1 MLQQHFPKEAPE
13 FNQNEEFV
21 MPKLYNHQIV
31 SHMRWGKLSVL
42 LMLSLFILS
51 NFNQETYACSP
62 DDIGDRPE
70 EPRSYDYRFSSS
82 WPTAMMTDVAI
93 DAEVVILYRAS
104 SYLDNRPDSSTFKL
118 YKMTGE
124 EGSSEQDQEFV
135 GEWSSEMI
143 PNLTRIYLE
152 LSFQHE
158 VPFESFT
165 SYAVFQGSTQILHFK
180 TGSEMGSGT
189 AILPDL
195 SISYIVDQKSVQRY
209 CEPDPLLGECG
220 RTYTHVKHI
229 GKLTVVY
236 DVPTQP
242 QYYRFALKES
252 EGSVIYFDK
261 PNQTIEIS
269 PLFRRP
275 CLEFIIYDRA
285 GLEVGESSEVC
296 VEAERISERPE
307 LIQIDECLTAEP
319 EPEEASPLSNNTDNM
334 NEENEE
340 TTENT
345 GCNQKNNKTFYPWF
359 LGLLF
364 SLLMLLRNI
373 GTLLHK

>member
-1 MLQQHFPKEAPE
+1 ML
-13 FNQNEEFV
+13 N
-21 MPKLYNHQIV
+21 LYNNLTV
-31 SHMRWGKLSVL
+31 SHIRWEGFSVL
-42 LMLSLFILS
+42 LLLSLSI
-51 NFNQETYACSP
+51 FNQAVYACSP

-104 SYLDNRPDSSTFKL
+104 SYLDNRPDTSTFKL
-118 YKMTGE
+118 YKMIGE
-124 EGSSEQDQEFV
+124 EGSTEQDQEFV
-135 GEWSSEMI
+135 GAWSSEMI
-143 PNLTRIYLE
+143 PNSTRIYLE

-158 VPFESFT
+158 IPFESFT
-165 SYAVFQGSTQILHFK
+165 SYAVFQGNTQILHFK
-180 TGSEMGSGT
+180 TGSQMSSGP
-189 AILPDL
+189 ASLPNL

-220 RTYTHVKHI
+220 RTYTHVKHV

-252 EGSVIYFDK
+252 EGSVIYFNK
-261 PNQTIEIS
+261 PNQTIDIS
-269 PLFRRP
+269 PLLRRP

-285 GLEVGESSEVC
+285 GLEVVESSEVC

-307 LIQIDECLTAEP
+307 LIQLDECLTAAPETEEP
-319 EPEEASPLSNNTDNM
+319 SPLYNTDNM
-334 NEENEE
+334 NAEN
-340 TTENT
+340 
-345 GCNQKNNKTFYPWF
+345 GCNQSNSKAFYPWF

-373 GTLLHK
+373 GRVEKYLKLK